1 MISAL
6 GVSEEQQQIEPVD
19 SDNDD
24 NANTTLQLEC
34 ENLIG
39 GLDVAFTLSSLSES
53 TGSIHCCSSE
63 AFLFF
68 FLYSSF

>member
-24 NANTTLQLEC
+24 NANATLQLKF

-39 GLDVAFTLSSLSES
+39 GW
-53 TGSIHCCSSE
+53 
-63 AFLFF
+63 
-68 FLYSSF
+68 